1 MAFIAADL
9 VLQNSANGYN
19 YFRYD
24 TMDIHADVD
33 TDGYFNNA
41 DDDQVFGVGDFVDVV
56 VWATALRTGTIST
69 YGRHIVMVVDGDG
82 VVGTSDVTVGTVTDN
97 D

>member
-19 YFRYD
+19 YYRYD
-24 TMDIHADVD
+24 TLETHAVVG
-33 TDGYFNNA
+33 TAGYFNNA
-41 DDDQVFGVGDFVDVV
+41 DDDQVFGVGDLIDVV

-69 YGRHIVMVVDGDG
+69 YGRHIVNEVTGAGVVD
-82 VVGTSDVTVGTVTDN
+82 TTDVTVGNVVDGL
-97 D
+97 

>member
-19 YFRYD
+19 YYRYD
-24 TMDIHADVD
+24 TMDAHSDVD

-41 DDDQVFGVGDFVDVV
+41 DDDQVFQVGDLIDVI
-56 VWATALRTGTIST
+56 VWATAIRTGTIST
-69 YGRHIVMVVDGDG
+69 YGRHIVMTITAGSLSI
-82 VVGTSDVTVGTVTDN
+82 SDVTVGTVTDN

>member
-1 MAFIAADL
+1 MAFIGSDL

-19 YFRYD
+19 YWRYD
-24 TMDIHADVD
+24 TLDIHADID

-41 DDDQVFGVGDFVDVV
+41 DDDTIFQVGDLIDIV
-56 VWATALRTGTIST
+56 VWNTPIRTGTIST
-69 YGRHIVMVVDGDG
+69 YGRHIVMTITAGSLSI
-82 VVGTSDVTVGTVTDN
+82 SDVTAGDVTDV

>member
-1 MAFIAADL
+1 MAFNAADL

-24 TMDIHADVD
+24 TMDTHSSIDL
-33 TDGYFNNA
+33 DGYFNNS
-41 DDDQVFGVGDFVDVV
+41 DDDQILGVGDLIDVV
-56 VWATALRTGTIST
+56 VWATAIRTGTIST
-69 YGRHIVMVVDGDG
+69 YGRHIVMVITAGSVG
-82 VVGTSDVTVGTVTDN
+82 VSDVTAGDVTDN